1 MRILI
6 CICIHEQECRDE
18 CENGMQLAAEGQCE
32 PCPRGAYRTQGI
44 EAACQICPPGRTT
57 PKTGAITIE
66 ECTLPICAPGEVS

>member
-1 MRILI
+1 
-6 CICIHEQECRDE
+6 
-18 CENGMQLAAEGQCE
+18 MQLAAEGQCE